1 MKNGILV
8 LLFSSLLI
16 FSCKK
21 KEIEPTTTSDPA
33 TLRTT
38 STVDLAYDTGT
49 QTDPLCFLDL
59 DLGTVYSVSNA
70 AANADKI
77 DVVYVIRYTAA
88 NDPMFI
94 SIGNF
99 DGQNGYPISSWD
111 KTTLGIG
118 AFANYNHTVV
128 EGAPASLTTAN
139 FNAIATLSQLKGY
152 IGNVSTT
159 SDFEH
164 LDPSHVGN
172 IYQFRTQ
179 QGKVGAFK
187 LTACQ
192 NGSSGFASVEIVV
205 EK

>member
-1 MKNGILV
+1 MNKFLGLLFIPLV
-8 LLFSSLLI
+8 L

-21 KEIEPTTTSDPA
+21 KEVETNETTDPA

-38 STVDLAYDTGT
+38 TTVNLAYDTGT
-49 QTDPLCFLDL
+49 QTDPMCFLDL
-59 DLGTVYSVSNA
+59 DLGTVYSVSTA

-77 DVVYVIRYTAA
+77 DIVYVLRYTPA

-94 SIGNF
+94 SLGSF

-111 KTTLGIG
+111 KTSLGIG
-118 AFANYNHTVV
+118 SFSTFNHTVV
-128 EGAPASLTTAN
+128 ESAPSSLTTAN
-139 FNAIATLSQLKGY
+139 FNAITKLSQLKGY
-152 IGNVSTT
+152 IGNVSTS

-187 LTACQ
+187 LNACQ
-192 NGSSGFASVEIVV
+192 NGSSGFATIEIVL